1 MEKPLV
7 SVIITTYRREFGMVQ
22 KSIDSVLKQT
32 YPRMELIVVDDNG
45 PEADRFGIKEG
56 LKQYR
61 EQNTPVYYMENK
73 ANSGAQI
80 SRNRGILRSNG
91 IYIAFLDDDDRW
103 MEKKIEKQV
112 KAMEESEAGLV
123 YCKGYQVTE
132 DSAGIAMSRKPYNM
146 SSCFWG
152 EVGFQDMLYGDYIGT
167 TSQAMIRR
175 DVFAVCGL
183 FDPGQPARQD
193 YEMWIRVSRIYRCV
207 GVPEFLFEHVQHTQ
221 DQITKSGVKA
231 LEGLWRVYV
240 KYKPYAGYT
249 SRCHFRLLLAKQC
262 FRNKKPGKG
271 GISGLAACWYLLLA
285 SLFDRKELKHR
296 KRIHRQRQKETA
308 AVYGRF

>member
-22 KSIDSVLKQT
+22 KSIESVLKQT
-32 YPRMELIVVDDNG
+32 YPCMELIVVDDNG
-45 PEADRFGIKEG
+45 KEADRFGIEKG
-56 LKQYR
+56 LKQYQ
-61 EQNTPVYYMENK
+61 EQKMPVYYMGNE

-91 IYIAFLDDDDRW
+91 MYIAFLDDDDRW
-103 MEKKIEKQV
+103 MQEKIEKQV

-132 DSAGIAMSRKPYNM
+132 DDAGTSTSRKPYNM
-146 SSCFWG
+146 SSCFLA
-152 EVGFQDMLYGDYIGT
+152 EVSFKDLLYGDYIGT

-193 YEMWIRVSRIYRCV
+193 YEMWIRVSRFYRCV
-207 GVPEFLFEHVQHTQ
+207 GVSEFLFDHVQHTQ
-221 DQITKSGVKA
+221 EQITKSGDKA

-240 KYKPYAGYT
+240 KYRLFAGYT

-262 FRNKKPGKG
+262 FRNKKPGNG
-271 GISGLAACWYLLLA
+271 FCCGVAACWYLLLA
-285 SLFDRKELKHR
+285 SLFERKELNRR

-308 AVYGRF
+308 V